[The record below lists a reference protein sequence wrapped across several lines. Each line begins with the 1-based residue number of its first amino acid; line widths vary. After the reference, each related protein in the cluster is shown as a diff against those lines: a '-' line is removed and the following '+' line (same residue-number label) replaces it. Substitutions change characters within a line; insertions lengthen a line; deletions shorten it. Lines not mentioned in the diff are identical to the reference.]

1 MPTELTRLRVSRF
14 HSLRDVDLSLQ
25 GLSVLEDAKGT
36 ATKDLASLLALLKA
50 LAEGGLQRH
59 LSETQVLGPA
69 HGREAV
75 RVELTF
81 QDNQYGIELRPRP
94 DGAWWVA
101 SESVDLLVGLSCQL
115 LDPDRDSPRA
125 EAALSLYSLEVP
137 EPVAPRAP
145 SDSEGDFLGHVLH
158 GAMAWMRR
166 VLMGIRI
173 EPELSC
179 APAMLFFFEEADRD
193 LPPNAIWERAQGIR
207 ATSSLHQVLLCTASA
222 ALAEAF
228 DVRDVLR
235 VDTRDGASS
244 VR

>member
-1 MPTELTRLRVSRF
+1 MPTELTRLRVSCF

-25 GLSVLEDAKGT
+25 GLTVLEDPQGT

-59 LSETQVLGPA
+59 LRETQVLGPA
-69 HGREAV
+69 HGCEAV
-75 RVELTF
+75 RVELSF
-81 QDNQYGIELRPRP
+81 QDNQYSVELRPRP
-94 DGAWWVA
+94 EGDWWVA

-115 LDPDRDSPRA
+115 LDPDRDAPRA

-145 SDSEGDFLGHVLH
+145 DDSEAEVLGHVLYR
-158 GAMAWMRR
+158 AMAWMRG

-179 APAMLFFFEEADRD
+179 APAMLYFFEEADRD
-193 LPPNAIWERAQGIR
+193 LPPNAIWERVQGIR
-207 ATSSLHQVLLCTASA
+207 ATASLHQVLLCTASA
-222 ALAEAF
+222 SLAEAF
-228 DVRDVLR
+228 DVRTVLR
-235 VDTRDGASS
+235 
-244 VR
+244 